1 MLRKIFP
8 QKVGLFVIMILICEV
23 NLFSQITGIDRNS
36 SNKSTFSLIEC
47 IDIALQGN
55 PEIKMADSR
64 IKSSEAD
71 VKNAFGYFLP
81 QINFNS
87 GYSRQ
92 LNAKPGFEFLN
103 GSLVPTDPKANS
115 YSINAG
121 ASLLIFDGFSRTSN
135 YERAYENFN
144 AIELNSKYVRQKIK
158 LQVYQYYTDVIA
170 KSQIVKIRR
179 ENLELGRKELER
191 IEAQNK
197 AGLIAVDIVYSQQA
211 DLGNKEFELI
221 TSENN
226 LNVSKANLLVL
237 MGMKPDLNSEFL
249 ESSLPNDISKNEID
263 GFRKEIGVFV
273 DALNETFNSRL
284 DYKAYQAQIKAS
296 EASVESSY
304 SGYYP
309 TISASGGWYWSN
321 VEFDNFSALSRSS
334 IGFNLH
340 IPIFDQFTTNYR
352 IQNAQVNLDQNKIQK
367 TQLEQ
372 DIISSLQNAYLNL
385 EASEKQLEISDKTLF
400 AAMKSNESQKEK
412 FRLGTASITE
422 YLVTNTQFIT
432 AQINRINAVYQYF
445 RIQKE
450 LLFLIGKLK

>member
-1 MLRKIFP
+1 MFRKIFP
-8 QKVGLFVIMILICEV
+8 QKVVILIVFVVICDI
-23 NLFSQITGIDRNS
+23 NLFSQITGIGLNKTGNS
-36 SNKSTFSLIEC
+36 TYTLNDC
-47 IDIALQGN
+47 IDIALQNN
-55 PEIKMADSR
+55 PEIKIADSR

-92 LNAKPGFEFLN
+92 LNAKPGFEFIN

-115 YSINAG
+115 YSMNAG

-158 LQVYQYYTDVIA
+158 LQIYQYYTDVIA
-170 KSQIVKIRR
+170 KAQIVKIRR

-191 IEAQNK
+191 IEAQNT
-197 AGLIAVDIVYSQQA
+197 AGMIAVDIVYSQQA
-211 DLGNKEFELI
+211 DLGNKEYELI

-226 LNVSKANLLVL
+226 LNISKANLLVL

-249 ESSLPNDISKNEID
+249 ESSLPSDISKTELEE
-263 GFRKEIGVFV
+263 FRKTIGVFADV
-273 DALNETFNSRL
+273 LDESLNSRL
-284 DYKAYQAQIKAS
+284 DYQAYKAQIKAS

-321 VEFDNFSALSRSS
+321 VEFDNFSDMARSS
-334 IGFNLH
+334 IGFNLS
-340 IPIFDQFTTNYR
+340 IPIFDQFATNYR
-352 IQNAQVNLDQNKIQK
+352 IQNAQVNLEQNIIQK
-367 TQLEQ
+367 SQLEQ

-422 YLVTNTQFIT
+422 YLITNTQFIT

-450 LLFLIGKLK
+450 LLFLIGKLE